1 MTLLERKVDAIARA
15 LMANNMAEHNAALAD
30 LRELM
35 GKTQESWQDVEE
47 TVRAALTDLGIPEH
61 ILGHRYL
68 VFALK
73 MVIAEPDALKAM
85 TKEVYYDTAKEF
97 GTTWTRVE
105 RAMRHAIEVGFERTP
120 DRVLVSYFGNTVSLT
135 RGNPT
140 NKEFLARVSN
150 VIRARMKGAV

>member
-35 GKTQESWQDVEE
+35 GKTQESWKDVEE
-47 TVRAALTDLGIPEH
+47 AVRAALCEVGIPEH
-61 ILGHRYL
+61 LLGHRYL
-68 VFALK
+68 VFALQK
-73 MVIAEPDALKAM
+73 AIADPGALEAV
-85 TKEVYYDTAKEF
+85 TKEIYGETAEEF
-97 GTTWTRVE
+97 GTTRTRVE

-135 RGNPT
+135 RGNPS